1 MPLQITCKYTQAL
14 PPLCTQT
21 THTINVATLPG
32 LTLPPCRVKKTS
44 SQPFIP
50 SSVFHFP
57 ILLFT
62 HSSSLS
68 LILSLSFF
76 CSRPYFQPAW
86 LTAAPWRLQSEG
98 PFVGTAFGGIKK
110 GASTPS
116 PPLLLSLPPT
126 VHSTALS
133 SSRPHCLE
141 SE

>member
-1 MPLQITCKYTQAL
+1 MNAFADHLQIHTSSPTL
-14 PPLCTQT
+14 MHTD

-57 ILLFT
+57 ILLVT

-86 LTAAPWRLQSEG
+86 LTATPWRLQSEG

-116 PPLLLSLPPT
+116 PPLLLSLPSP
-126 VHSTALS
+126 STPPLS
-133 SSRPHCLE
+133 VLLGLIV
-141 SE
+141 